1 MDKMVVL
8 VVALLV
14 KLLGQQRVLVIHQVP
29 LLLREIMVEQQF
41 TQSLIMEVEV
51 VVEHQQL
58 ELMVRP
64 RQAVME
70 EMVQPHQSAVV
81 V

>member
-14 KLLGQQRVLVIHQVP
+14 NLLGQQRVLVIHQVP

-41 TQSLIMEVEV
+41 TQPLIMEVEV

-58 ELMVRP
+58 EVMVRP

-70 EMVQPHQSAVV
+70 AMVRHPQFLVQV
-81 V
+81 